1 MVGPGGS
8 RVNASA
14 RAGRSRVLYVGGM
27 GRSGSTL
34 LERALSQLPG
44 VVGLGEVSHLWER
57 GIRNDER
64 CGCGEAFSTCPFW
77 TEVGKRAFG
86 GWDQVDVDRIAALR
100 AQVDDVKY
108 VPRLLLPGRL
118 GGLRAKITEY
128 VSYYERLY
136 VAALEVSGAEVVV
149 DSSKFTSLAYILSHS
164 ANVDLR
170 LVHILRDPR
179 AVSYSWTKMVLRPEI
194 AASEVFMPRFSPT
207 YMAILYAGH
216 NVLLDLLRLR
226 GVRSRWVR
234 YEDFAEDPLAEVTKV
249 TDLGGL
255 AFDEDTLRGE
265 GERTLRL
272 GTVHTVSGNPSRFQ
286 TGDIA
291 VVRDEKWRAQM
302 PRRQRLLVTLLTFP
316 VMLLYRYP
324 ARRRRAAS
332 AGH

>member
-1 MVGPGGS
+1 MKG
-8 RVNASA
+8 SA
-14 RAGRSRVLYVGGM
+14 RAGRTRVLYVGGM

-64 CGCGEAFSTCPFW
+64 CGCGETFSTCPFW

-86 GWDQVDVDRIAALR
+86 GWDQVDLDHVQALR
-100 AQVDDVKY
+100 LQVDDVKY

-118 GGLRAKITEY
+118 GGLRAKIAEY

-136 VAALEVSGAEVVV
+136 LAALEVSGAEVVV
-149 DSSKFTSLAYILSHS
+149 DSSKFTALAYILSHS
-164 ANVDLR
+164 PEVDLR

-179 AVSYSWTKMVLRPEI
+179 AVAYSWTKVVRRPEI
-194 AASEVFMPRFSPT
+194 ATAEAYMPRYSPR
-207 YMAILYAGH
+207 YMAVLYDGH
-216 NVLLDLLRLR
+216 NVLLELLRLR
-226 GVRSRWVR
+226 GVRGRRVR
-234 YEDFAEDPLAEVTKV
+234 YEDFAEDPLGQVSRVTA
-249 TDLGGL
+249 LGGL
-255 AFDEDTLRGE
+255 SVDDSSIRGE

-291 VVRDEKWRAQM
+291 VVRDDKWRQEM
-302 PRRQRLLVTLLTFP
+302 PRRQRWLVTLLTFP
-316 VMLLYRYP
+316 VMVLYRYP
-324 ARRRRAAS
+324 ARRR
-332 AGH
+332 HP